1 MADNKNE
8 IHTYTGSKPFAFISY
23 SHDDLDIISE
33 YLGAIDE
40 NYRFWYDEGIK
51 SGAEWVEEIGNKIF
65 DCDIFIVFLSK
76 SALQS
81 HYIIPMLPICIRRL
95 FDSGVGILVRHS
107 ANHFPPFHSN

>member
-51 SGAEWVEEIGNKIF
+51 SGAEWVEEIGRTRSPTPTNTPK
-65 DCDIFIVFLSK
+65 K
-76 SALQS
+76 
-81 HYIIPMLPICIRRL
+81 
-95 FDSGVGILVRHS
+95 
-107 ANHFPPFHSN
+107 